1 MPETALQ
8 YIYKTTRQHVFSIK
22 IFINVQ
28 KYRLFWGIL
37 RSNEPYDLRKI
48 LTWNS
53 DRLDSQR
60 F

>member
-8 YIYKTTRQHVFSIK
+8 YIYKTTRQHVLSIK

-28 KYRLFWGIL
+28 KYRLFWEIL
-37 RSNEPYDLRKI
+37 RSNEPNDLRKI

-53 DRLDSQR
+53 DRLNSQL